1 VADRDAINAMLEAEQ
16 CEFVTLLEGLDEEQ
30 WSAPSLCSE
39 WNVHDVA
46 LHLAYHVHTGGID
59 LLKSERKT
67 TSQLRSMPTDDL
79 IEWVAQPVSAP
90 FPSIQLGEFMIHQQ
104 DVRRPLGL
112 PRDIPADRLVAT
124 LDYLGTMG
132 GKLALVARVTSRS
145 HGLHLAATDIRW
157 YAGNGPEVRGPAESL
172 MMALA
177 GRGDAV
183 RDLDGDGVTPLV
195 RRMPRHAWVITD
207 VPARGRG

>member
-1 VADRDAINAMLEAEQ
+1 MVNHDATRTMLDEEQ
-16 CEFVTLLEGLDEEQ
+16 REFVALLEGLDDEQ
-30 WSAPSLCSE
+30 WGAPSLCAD
-39 WNVHDVA
+39 WTAHDIA

-67 TSQLRSMPTDDL
+67 TSKLRTMPNDEL
-79 IEWVAQPVSAP
+79 VEWVAQPVTAP

-104 DVRRPLGL
+104 DIRRALGL
-112 PRDIPADRLVAT
+112 PREIPAERLTAT

-132 GKLALVARVTSRS
+132 GKLALVARVTSRG

-157 YAGNGPEVRGPAESL
+157 YSGSGLEVRGPGESL

-183 RDLDGDGVTPLV
+183 RDLDGPGVTPLV
-195 RRMPRHAWVITD
+195 RRIPRRAWVTTD
-207 VPARGRG
+207 VPARGSR